1 MTEAV
6 RIACFV
12 SAAAG
17 MLSLLLPGKSLARQ
31 MKFLLSLMMA
41 LSLSVPLLHTELPAD
56 LETLTQM
63 QTQAQEEQLYA
74 EIAAETERKLEAVLR
89 EKLEEAGI
97 TVTELAYDYAKT
109 KGAISQILKKLIE
122 KGIILQKPSQE
133 QGDKRIFLF
142 LTPAGEKLNEAH
154 VRYDESH
161 AGETLDRVRLEFTDE
176 QFDTAFDVIQ
186 CWLKCRRIVHEERR
200 LAREGRQKE
209 D

>member
-97 TVTELAYDYAKT
+97 TVTELEVTVHRDAANCIHFSRVSTVCDDFA
-109 KGAISQILKKLIE
+109 GANRLLRELTGEEGEIVVTEIL
-122 KGIILQKPSQE
+122 
-133 QGDKRIFLF
+133 
-142 LTPAGEKLNEAH
+142 GE
-154 VRYDESH
+154 
-161 AGETLDRVRLEFTDE
+161 
-176 QFDTAFDVIQ
+176 
-186 CWLKCRRIVHEERR
+186 
-200 LAREGRQKE
+200 
-209 D
+209 